1 LSLGGALNPKSH
13 PSPRGNLISAV
24 NPVYQRMPSKPGS
37 TQESKPIV
45 VKVSKDTHDKLVSL
59 AKWGD
64 TLDQVIHRLTT
75 QAKGL
80 EDIVAGQSSICF
92 IDGQEGKLLYRGYD
106 IEDLSKR
113 SSFEETAFLLWHGHL
128 PASSELQAFSADL
141 ASKRA
146 MPRELLSILRLLPK
160 NVDAMDA
167 LRVLVA
173 ALGVYDDPMY
183 TPLERAASISAKMGT
198 MVAAIHRQK
207 HDQDPIAPREDLGY
221 STNLV
226 RMVTGKEPSSEDEK
240 LMDVILILHAD
251 HELNASTFTA
261 RVIAS
266 TLSDMYS
273 AVTGAVGALKGPLHG
288 GANEKVIEMTIEI
301 GNPDNAESYVDAL
314 LAKRQKIT
322 GFGHRVYRTMD
333 PRAQI
338 LKDMAADFIRTEKE
352 RKVFQ
357 ILDKTEEM
365 MKEWRGL
372 YPNVDLYSGLALNH
386 VGVPSYLFTPV
397 FAVGRA
403 PGWLAHILEQYGDNR
418 IIRPR
423 AEYIGPQLTP
433 YVPIEKRA
441 QAGAKR

>member
-1 LSLGGALNPKSH
+1 MPIPKK
-13 PSPRGNLISAV
+13 PDTAAD
-24 NPVYQRMPSKPGS
+24 SK
-37 TQESKPIV
+37 TIV
-45 VKVSKDTHDKLVSL
+45 VKVSKETHDRLVSL

-64 TLDQVIHRLTT
+64 TMDQVIHRLTS

-92 IDGQEGKLLYRGYD
+92 IDGQEGRLLYRGYD
-106 IEDLSKR
+106 IEDLSAK
-113 SSFEETAFLLWHGHL
+113 SSYEETAFLLWHAHL
-128 PASSELQAFSADL
+128 PTTEELHSFSAEL
-141 ASKRA
+141 TSKRA
-146 MPRELLSILRLLPK
+146 VPKEVLTMLRLLPK

-167 LRVLVA
+167 LRLCVA
-173 ALGVYDDPMY
+173 SLGIYDDPML
-183 TPLERAASISAKMGT
+183 TPLEKAVSISAKMGT
-198 MVAAIHRQK
+198 IVAAIHRHK
-207 HDQDPIAPREDLGY
+207 HDQDFIAPKDDLGY
-221 STNLV
+221 SANLI
-226 RMVTGKEPSSEDEK
+226 RMITGVEPDPDDEK
-240 LMDVILILHAD
+240 LMDVLLILHAD

-266 TLSDMYS
+266 TLSDVYS
-273 AVTGAVGALKGPLHG
+273 AVTGAIGALKGPLHG

-301 GNPDNAESYVDAL
+301 GTPENAESYVDAL

-322 GFGHRVYRTMD
+322 GFGHRVYKTMD
-333 PRAQI
+333 PRARI
-338 LKDMAADFIRTEKE
+338 LKELANGFVRTEKE

-357 ILDKTEEM
+357 ILDKTEQM
-365 MKEWRGL
+365 MKEWRNL

-423 AEYIGPQLTP
+423 AEYVGPPKTP
-433 YVPIEKRA
+433 YIPIEKRTPLA
-441 QAGAKR
+441 VAK